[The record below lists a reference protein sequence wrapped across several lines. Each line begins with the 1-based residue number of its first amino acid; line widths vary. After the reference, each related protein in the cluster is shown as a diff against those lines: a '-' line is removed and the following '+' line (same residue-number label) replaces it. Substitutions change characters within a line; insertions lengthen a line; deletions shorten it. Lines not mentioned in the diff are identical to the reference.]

1 MKEVLSFYDEESE
14 ILSKEIPNSVSSN
27 IKLSFELDFDL
38 GQSYVTSKIIDRYG
52 ITRKLNIQAGFRGI
66 KLQNDLFRIKG
77 NNKEYANNINN
88 KNDLGSGSPTSGV
101 GDGGGGG
108 GNLPP
113 FVYVK
118 TCLLKDSKI
127 LIRKLPVIGT
137 SDWLLIFDEDLFLLA
152 ARGMYDEIEILG

>member
-14 ILSKEIPNSVSSN
+14 ILSKEIPNSASSN

-38 GQSYVTSKIIDRYG
+38 GQSYVTSKIIDRHG

-77 NNKEYANNINN
+77 NNKEYTNNINN
-88 KNDLGSGSPTSGV
+88 KNDLGSGSPSGV
-101 GDGGGGG
+101 GG

-137 SDWLLIFDEDLFLLA
+137 SDWLLIFEEDLFLLA

>member
-1 MKEVLSFYDEESE
+1 VKEVLSFYDEESE
-14 ILSKEIPNSVSSN
+14 ILSKEIPNSASSN

-38 GQSYVTSKIIDRYG
+38 GQSYVTSKIIDRHG

-88 KNDLGSGSPTSGV
+88 KNDPGSGSASRS
-101 GDGGGGG
+101 G

>member
-14 ILSKEIPNSVSSN
+14 ILSKEIPNSASSN

-38 GQSYVTSKIIDRYG
+38 GQSYVTSKIIDRHG

-77 NNKEYANNINN
+77 NSKEYTNN
-88 KNDLGSGSPTSGV
+88 KNDLGSGSPSA
-101 GDGGGGG
+101 GGGGDR
-108 GNLPP
+108 NLPP

-137 SDWLLIFDEDLFLLA
+137 SDWLLIFEEDLFLLA

>member
-14 ILSKEIPNSVSSN
+14 ILSKEIPNSASSN

-38 GQSYVTSKIIDRYG
+38 GQSYVTSKIIDRHG

-77 NNKEYANNINN
+77 NKEYTNNINN
-88 KNDLGSGSPTSGV
+88 KNDLGSGSPS
-101 GDGGGGG
+101 GGG

-118 TCLLKDSKI
+118 TCLLKESKI

-137 SDWLLIFDEDLFLLA
+137 SDWLLIFEEDLFLLA